1 MFGTFANLK
10 KRKIVMSDGFSRARD
25 EERQQEKMEKLSYYD
40 EKESELVKLVKE
52 LYEVNDRT

>member
-1 MFGTFANLK
+1 
-10 KRKIVMSDGFSRARD
+10 MSDGFSRARD